1 MLLVTSY
8 LRKTDQTKRVSFSQV
23 ITTLHSFVRK
33 PVCTEVDTRRA
44 QAGGGLGP
52 SSSSHRRV
60 EQGVWGLGEPQCWET
75 KVHLPRSHYGN
86 GPRSP
91 CK

>member
-8 LRKTDQTKRVSFSQV
+8 LRKTDQTKKVSFSHV
-23 ITTLHSFVRK
+23 ITTLQSFVRK
-33 PVCTEVDTRRA
+33 PGWTEVDTRRE

-52 SSSSHRRV
+52 SSSSHQRA

-75 KVHLPRSHYGN
+75 KVHPPRMG
-86 GPRSP
+86 GPSSP

>member
-8 LRKTDQTKRVSFSQV
+8 LRKPDQTKRVSFSHV

-33 PVCTEVDTRRA
+33 PVWTDVDTRRA

-60 EQGVWGLGEPQCWET
+60 EQGGHCC
-75 KVHLPRSHYGN
+75 PRLVRESMWMEVQ
-86 GPRSP
+86 PVS
-91 CK
+91 